1 MRKHPKGEGQYCK
14 TCQHCGEP
22 FYTNWAAAKF
32 GSGACRMA
40 AHRAAHK
47 IEPEK
52 AYCRWCGK
60 PFYPERGNAMYH
72 SDACK
77 QKAYRARK
85 GAGKQAMF

>member
-1 MRKHPKGEGQYCK
+1 MKHSSKSGCYTK
-14 TCQHCGEP
+14 ICQQCGEN
-22 FYTNWAAAKF
+22 FKTNWAAAKY

-47 IEPEK
+47 LEPEK
-52 AYCRWCGK
+52 TYCRWCGA

-77 QKAYRARK
+77 MKAYRARK

>member
-1 MRKHPKGEGQYCK
+1 MKHAGKQGTYTK
-14 TCQHCGEP
+14 VCQHCGEN
-22 FYTNWAAAKF
+22 FKTNWAAAKY

-47 IEPEK
+47 LEPAK
-52 AYCRWCGK
+52 CYCRWCGVG
-60 PFYPERGNAMYH
+60 FYPDRGNAMYH

-77 QKAYRARK
+77 MKAYRARK

>member
-1 MRKHPKGEGQYCK
+1 MKHSGKQGAYTK
-14 TCQHCGEP
+14 TCQHCGEM
-22 FYTNWAAAKF
+22 FKTNWAAAKY

-40 AHRAAHK
+40 AHRARTK
-47 IEPEK
+47 LEPEK
-52 AYCRWCGK
+52 CYCRWCGI

-77 QKAYRARK
+77 MKAYRARK